1 MIRLTTVV
9 ILAFF
14 SQSIVLAD
22 DNSELTAQLLERIK
36 NLENRVEELEAIA
49 KKVPREVQ
57 PQKHAVPPSTYP
69 KPSTSPN
76 HRFLPPS
83 TTVPSNGIPKS
94 WQSFEFNGQT
104 VYIILCKGAQRQDG
118 AAVARYPMPNNS
130 DGVQLPKS
138 NRVYSNPK

>member
-1 MIRLTTVV
+1 MIRLTTIV

-57 PQKHAVPPSTYP
+57 PQSKRT
-69 KPSTSPN
+69 
-76 HRFLPPS
+76 
-83 TTVPSNGIPKS
+83 
-94 WQSFEFNGQT
+94 
-104 VYIILCKGAQRQDG
+104 
-118 AAVARYPMPNNS
+118 
-130 DGVQLPKS
+130 
-138 NRVYSNPK
+138 